1 MQNTTFKKV
10 QLIEP
15 DANSLFFLDGTQNLP
30 DLTMPPKKKKGKA
43 PLMPKGTG
51 AIKRTPSTHFD
62 EVSGDQLWKPEEVQ
76 GEKQAVNRCP
86 CSLCKGN
93 KGKTERYYL
102 IKWKDHDKKHNT
114 WECAAHIAGNEQLVK
129 APGLYLIGEHSR
141 GEEGMGTGGVA
152 GAMGKRFQAKSTARA
167 TARITAA
174 TASI

>member
-1 MQNTTFKKV
+1 M
-10 QLIEP
+10 
-15 DANSLFFLDGTQNLP
+15 G
-30 DLTMPPKKKKGKA
+30 KKKGKA

-129 APGLYLIGEHSR
+129 DYRLRLEKKNKEIDEKKAEKAKAKAAAEQKKKEYVPCSSYLPDALHCSFFVLPYERPRLDRNYILL
-141 GEEGMGTGGVA
+141 VNP
-152 GAMGKRFQAKSTARA
+152 Q
-167 TARITAA
+167 
-174 TASI
+174 